1 LARNTGGFPASGDAA
16 ICYDFRMMKT
26 RMAPLPVFLVALC
39 LSGGALAQSAANDTG
54 ALQFTARITPTAA
67 RPEPVRQFTFYILSK
82 SYAEVSE
89 EVEATDVVPPRDQ
102 FIDDLKVS
110 PELKEWLKAHEIL
123 DLTMPGL
130 DKALNADDVLHVPEF
145 LLAYQRSNSGGV
157 TSGIPK
163 PKYNDADKE
172 DNPEKYK
179 KQKEQYY
186 TSLRKFIRTRP
197 ETMSGMEL
205 ELDGVNPQR
214 KWAKIES
221 EHKKHIQHLA
231 PDVAQTKYLVAKADT
246 DLDGRAGISGLA
258 PGSYWISSLNLDAD
272 AGDTRVRWD
281 VPVTIQV
288 GETTRIELTNLNATD
303 TRAHSAP

>member
-1 LARNTGGFPASGDAA
+1 
-16 ICYDFRMMKT
+16 MMKT
-26 RMAPLPVFLVALC
+26 RMA
-39 LSGGALAQSAANDTG
+39 LSAVLLGALGFTGHLAAQTAADTG
-54 ALQFTARITPTAA
+54 TLQLSARITPTAA

-82 SYAEVSE
+82 SYAEVAQ
-89 EVEATDVVPPRDQ
+89 EVEAGDAVPPRDQ

-110 PELKEWLKAHEIL
+110 PELKEWLKSHEIL

-130 DKALNADDVLHVPEF
+130 DKALTADDVLHVPEF

-172 DNPEKYK
+172 DHPEKYD
-179 KQKEQYY
+179 KQKKEYY
-186 TSLRKFIRTRP
+186 AALRKFIRSRP

-221 EHKKHIQHLA
+221 DHKKHVQHLA

-246 DLDGRAGISGLA
+246 DLEGRAGVSGLPA
-258 PGSYWISSLNLDAD
+258 GSYWVSSLNLDAD

-281 VPVTIQV
+281 VPVAIQP
-288 GETTRIELTNLNATD
+288 GQTTRVELTNLNATD
-303 TRAHSAP
+303 ARAASAP